1 MDPEPTRAA
10 PDASVPFDVLHVDE
24 AVVVLGKPAG
34 VVVHPAK
41 GHATG
46 TLVNGLLARGFFSSW
61 PTHHADG
68 EDPDNEESYSR
79 PGIVHRLD
87 KDTSGVMV
95 VARTPAAREHLKV
108 QFADHSID
116 REYIAIAA
124 GAVKT
129 QVFQTL
135 HGRHP
140 TERIRFSGRV
150 TTGKN
155 AITHVE
161 ALEQFGQLATL
172 VRCRLETGRTHQIR
186 VHLAEAGNPLI
197 GDSLYGKPPKER
209 ELRQIVKELNRQALH
224 ARLLGFSHPT
234 TGKRMQFTTEPPDDF
249 RQALLRLRVVTL
261 EALDDD
267 V

>member
-1 MDPEPTRAA
+1 MEPEPTRAA

-61 PTHHADG
+61 PTENADG
-68 EDPDNEESYSR
+68 DHEDGDESYSR

-87 KDTSGVMV
+87 KDTSGIMV
-95 VARTPAAREHLKV
+95 VARTPVAREHLKK
-108 QFADHSID
+108 QFADHTIN

-124 GAVKT
+124 GVPKT
-129 QVFQTL
+129 QVFRTL

-140 TERIRFSGRV
+140 TERVRFSGNV
-150 TTGKN
+150 TTGKS
-155 AITHVE
+155 AVTHVE
-161 ALEQFGQLATL
+161 VLEQFGLLATL

-186 VHLAEAGNPLI
+186 VHLAEAGHPLI
-197 GDSLYGKPPKER
+197 GDSLYGKPPKDR
-209 ELRQIVKELNRQALH
+209 ELKQIVKELNRQALH
-224 ARLLGFSHPT
+224 ARLLGFTHPT
-234 TGKRMQFTTEPPDDF
+234 SGKRMQFTTEPPDDF